1 MKLYFV
7 TLLIFLAATI
17 YAAALDI
24 DPAARALLKRA
35 QEDINI
41 VSTVLDNNLHRIDFY
56 EDGKL
61 EGYLLETE
69 DGSVEAF
76 DGEDNKVDIEELT
89 DDGSLDKRGRFD
101 WIKKLGPLFAQWG
114 RAAWSYVHCVGSQT
128 MLRCGQPFLD
138 CAMGG
143 VPLAACLEGHG
154 CIGARAKECF

>member
-7 TLLIFLAATI
+7 TLLISLAATI

-69 DGSVEAF
+69 DGS
-76 DGEDNKVDIEELT
+76 
-89 DDGSLDKRGRFD
+89 SLPPESFPPNP
-101 WIKKLGPLFAQWG
+101 IP
-114 RAAWSYVHCVGSQT
+114 
-128 MLRCGQPFLD
+128 
-138 CAMGG
+138 
-143 VPLAACLEGHG
+143 
-154 CIGARAKECF
+154 KETKESFS